1 MSKFDNSVID
11 QKVEEKRNRAV
22 YRRPDFQKKYKNELK
37 LNKAKINFTLVKRP
51 KRLALFFQLLTSA
64 TELPTR
70 FVLRSPKS
78 A

>member
-37 LNKAKINFTLVKRP
+37 LNKAKINF
-51 KRLALFFQLLTSA
+51 S
-64 TELPTR
+64 
-70 FVLRSPKS
+70 
-78 A
+78 